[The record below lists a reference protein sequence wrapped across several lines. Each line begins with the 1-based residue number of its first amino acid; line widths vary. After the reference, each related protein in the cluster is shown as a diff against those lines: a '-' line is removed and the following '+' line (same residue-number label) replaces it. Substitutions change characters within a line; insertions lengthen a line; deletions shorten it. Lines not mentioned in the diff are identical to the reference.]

1 MVTTIILP
9 LALAFI
15 MFSLGLGLRV
25 ADFTRVITRP
35 KDFTVGAACQL
46 FLLPVVAFLLVLW
59 VPMAPEIK
67 VGVML
72 LSFVPG
78 GVTSNML
85 TKFARGDVALSI
97 SLTALISLLFLVTLP
112 LLIPAAVSFFQ
123 SAELASQLS
132 ITKTVIQTFL
142 ITAVPVALGLLV
154 SELLTN
160 FATRARSICTMIAS
174 FLFAVIVIGLVAM
187 NWDLFIT
194 NVTRLGPVLIALNI
208 LMLALAWVIA
218 RWAGMEAK
226 SATTVA
232 VEAGVQ
238 NATLAIAIAAGLWA
252 NLGDG
257 TSPEFSAYALPAAV
271 YGILMYFVSAPFILW
286 RSRANLNA

>member
-15 MFSLGLGLRV
+15 MFSLGLGLKF
-25 ADFTRVITRP
+25 ADFTRVLTRP

-46 FLLPVVAFLLVLW
+46 LLLPAVAFLLVLW

-97 SLTALISLLFLVTLP
+97 SLTAVISLLFLVTLP
-112 LLIPAAVSFFQ
+112 LLIPATVSFFQ

-132 ITKTVIQTFL
+132 ITETVIQTFL
-142 ITAVPVALGLLV
+142 ITAVPVAIGLLV
-154 SELLTN
+154 SELLN
-160 FATRARSICTMIAS
+160 DVATRARRICTMVAS
-174 FLFAVIVIGLVAM
+174 FLFAMFVAPL
-187 NWDLFIT
+187 NNLCVGGIQEKLCA
-194 NVTRLGPVLIALNI
+194 VHAHGSVLLALN
-208 LMLALAWVIA
+208 
-218 RWAGMEAK
+218 
-226 SATTVA
+226 
-232 VEAGVQ
+232 
-238 NATLAIAIAAGLWA
+238 GL
-252 NLGDG
+252 G
-257 TSPEFSAYALPAAV
+257 
-271 YGILMYFVSAPFILW
+271 
-286 RSRANLNA
+286 

>member
-46 FLLPVVAFLLVLW
+46 VLLPVVAFLLILW

-85 TKFARGDVALSI
+85 TKFGRGDVALSI
-97 SLTALISLLFLVTLP
+97 SLTAVISLLFLVTLP
-112 LLIPAAVSFFQ
+112 LLIPATVSFFQ
-123 SAELASQLS
+123 SAELARQLS
-132 ITKTVIQTFL
+132 ITETVIQTFL

-160 FATRARSICTMIAS
+160 FATRARNICTMIAS

-187 NWDLFIT
+187 NWDLFMT
-194 NVTRLGPVLIALNI
+194 NVARLGPVLIALNI

-238 NATLAIAIAAGLWA
+238 NATLAITIAAGLWA

-286 RSRANLNA
+286 RSRANVKL